1 MAESVL
7 PTEVEV
13 APTASMVSPIS
24 RRRRLFALGVVL
36 SVSIL
41 HFVFASFYY
50 LLGGGVPL
58 DAHQNAF
65 RLGGALLAESTSLLV
80 LWYVLS
86 ERGSGLRAIGW
97 TPAWKDLPE
106 GFGLLMVGYLVT
118 IPPALIF
125 QAAYLSYAGHYLH
138 AKSLESMLGFGISVF
153 SIAFVLL
160 NPFFEELIVRAYTMS
175 EIMDLGGSRLLAIVV
190 SVSLQMSYHFYQG
203 VLRSIAIAATL
214 TVFSIYF
221 ARTRRI
227 APIILA
233 HFCFDALALV
243 RRTF

>member
-1 MAESVL
+1 MAEIVL

-13 APTASMVSPIS
+13 AQASSMVSPIS

-36 SVSIL
+36 SVSLL

-50 LLGGGVPL
+50 LLGGTVPL
-58 DAHQNAF
+58 DANQHGF
-65 RLGGALLAESTSLLV
+65 RLVGALVAESTSLLV

-86 ERGSGLRAIGW
+86 ERGSGWRAIGW

-106 GFGLLMVGYLVT
+106 GLGLFIVGYLAT
-118 IPPALIF
+118 IPPVLVL
-125 QAAYLSYAGHYLH
+125 QAAYRSYAGHYLH
-138 AKSLESMLGFGISVF
+138 AKSLESMLGFGISLF

-175 EIMDLGGSRLLAIVV
+175 EVMDLGGSRLLAIVV

-203 VLRSIAIAATL
+203 VLRSIAIAATF

-221 ARTRRI
+221 AKTRRI

-233 HFCFDALALV
+233 HLCFDALALV
-243 RRTF
+243 KGTF

>member
-7 PTEVEV
+7 PTEIEV
-13 APTASMVSPIS
+13 APAASMVSPIS
-24 RRRRLFALGVVL
+24 RRRRLFALAVVL
-36 SVSIL
+36 SVSLL

-50 LLGGGVPL
+50 LLGGNVPL
-58 DAHQNAF
+58 GARQNAF
-65 RLGGALLAESTSLLV
+65 RLIGALVAESTSLLV

-86 ERGSGLRAIGW
+86 ERGSGWRAIGW

-106 GFGLLMVGYLVT
+106 GFGLFIVGYLAT
-118 IPPALIF
+118 IPPVLIF
-125 QAAYLSYAGHYLH
+125 QAAYRSYAGHYLH
-138 AKSLESMLGFGISVF
+138 AKSLESVLGFGISLF
-153 SIAFVLL
+153 SVAFVLL

-175 EIMDLGGSRLLAIVV
+175 EVMNLGGSRLLAVVV

-203 VLRSIAIAATL
+203 VLRSIAIAATF

-227 APIILA
+227 APVILA

-243 RRTF
+243 RGTF

>member
-1 MAESVL
+1 MAEIVL

-13 APTASMVSPIS
+13 AQASSMVSPIS

-36 SVSIL
+36 SVSLL

-50 LLGGGVPL
+50 LLGGTAPG
-58 DAHQNAF
+58 
-65 RLGGALLAESTSLLV
+65 R
-80 LWYVLS
+80 
-86 ERGSGLRAIGW
+86 RAIGW

-106 GFGLLMVGYLVT
+106 GFGLFIVGYLAT
-118 IPPALIF
+118 IPPVLVL
-125 QAAYLSYAGHYLH
+125 QAAYRSYAGHYLH
-138 AKSLESMLGFGISVF
+138 AKSLESMLGFGISLF

-175 EIMDLGGSRLLAIVV
+175 EVMDLGGSRLLAIVV

-203 VLRSIAIAATL
+203 VLRSIAIAATF

-221 ARTRRI
+221 AKTRRI

-233 HFCFDALALV
+233 HLCFDALALV
-243 RRTF
+243 KGTF